1 MKIKG
6 LKDED
11 FVNYKKPSMFI
22 SAAICDWKCCIEQ
35 NLDISV
41 CQNSEL
47 AKADTIDYPIEKIF
61 ERYITNPITSA
72 VVIGGLEPFLQF
84 VDIFTL
90 VKHFRSNEC
99 NDDFVI
105 CTGYYPYEIDREI
118 SQLKYFPNVIVKYG
132 RFIPNGNKHF
142 DEVLGINLIS
152 NNQYAERIS

>member
-1 MKIKG
+1 MNIKG

-22 SAAICDWKCCIEQ
+22 STAICDWKCCIEQ
-35 NLDISV
+35 NMGISV

-47 AKADTIDYPIEKIF
+47 AKSETIDYPVEKIF
-61 ERYITNPITSA
+61 ERYIANPITSA

-84 VDIFTL
+84 GDVFTL
-90 VKHFRSNEC
+90 IMHFRSNEC

-105 CTGYYPYEIDREI
+105 YTGYYPYEIDREI

-132 RFIPNGNKHF
+132 RFIPNSNEHF
-142 DEVLGINLIS
+142 DEVLGIKLIS